1 MSTKGTLLAYLSPHC
16 SVGPADMK
24 KPEVLSQLLF
34 LDSANTEYFDKEG
47 YTRVGTADIEFH
59 PLDVKE
65 MVSGKV
71 EALRKQAESIRAE
84 ATAKVTRIEAQVQ
97 TLLAIGFDERSVF
110 QKPAD
115 EYEIPF

>member
-1 MSTKGTLLAYLSPHC
+1 MSTKGTLLAYVGPHC
-16 SVGPADMK
+16 GFGPSDMA
-24 KPEVLSQLLF
+24 KPEILSQLVMLQEG
-34 LDSANTEYFDKEG
+34 DNKYWIDQG
-47 YTRVGTADIEFH
+47 YTLVGTVDVEFH
-59 PLDVKE
+59 PMEVKD
-65 MVSGKV
+65 MVSNKV
-71 EALRKQAESIRAE
+71 DALKKQAEAIRAE